1 MDIWGARPDRKN
13 KRASAYLERIF
24 PVFDQVDLIRYTD
37 EAVLDGI
44 PLKAMDNRSYKVHF
58 ATNFADKE
66 DLFTYLKRNC
76 NRDQD
81 VKVAFFSIEKGQCPT
96 SYIEELLFMRTDG
109 HTRLAAWLPRN
120 LRSDST
126 SRALLKLITVIKAA
140 LVYKGAFG
148 DSKAIFGRNFGEV
161 MAEVCRALP
170 RVYFPSSPLTTS
182 LSLPST
188 RAAPTA
194 SGSTDRR
201 LINPAK
207 TISSGQDTKPPT
219 SSFNSSDKAEEVWPS
234 VLSPGGSTAVAR
246 LSPARSSSL
255 IYAGIMPSTPA
266 VQLAPNFVASLEAA
280 ERAKHAAQNKLS
292 LMHEH
297 LQRLDDRIETYEQ
310 KLIRRKQ
317 EGDLLKKIW
326 RTRWRFRKKEL

>member
-1 MDIWGARPDRKN
+1 
-13 KRASAYLERIF
+13 
-24 PVFDQVDLIRYTD
+24 
-37 EAVLDGI
+37 
-44 PLKAMDNRSYKVHF
+44 
-58 ATNFADKE
+58 
-66 DLFTYLKRNC
+66 
-76 NRDQD
+76 
-81 VKVAFFSIEKGQCPT
+81 
-96 SYIEELLFMRTDG
+96 MRTDG

-207 TISSGQDTKPPT
+207 DTKPPT

-255 IYAGIMPSTPA
+255 IDAGIMPSTPA
-266 VQLAPNFVASLEAA
+266 VQLAPKFVASLEAA

-317 EGDLLKKIW
+317 EGDLQG
-326 RTRWRFRKKEL
+326 EHGPG